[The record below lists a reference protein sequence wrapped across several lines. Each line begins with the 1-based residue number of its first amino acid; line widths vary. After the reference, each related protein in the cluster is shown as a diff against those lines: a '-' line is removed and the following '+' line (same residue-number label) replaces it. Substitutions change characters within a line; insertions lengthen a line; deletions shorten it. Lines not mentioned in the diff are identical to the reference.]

1 MPKVQKVR
9 KHALAHNP
17 YKTSDANS
25 TVNNI
30 QIHEEVKPAS
40 DKVLSK
46 GQKRRQEKKS
56 KIMTKIGLIS
66 PVFQSTK
73 MKKREEQNALFS
85 ELETNLKHSL
95 VAPENP
101 NDGVIK
107 AAADTGM
114 RTNKMK
120 KAVAIRE
127 SARMK
132 LVQEHP
138 SFVSDPIAA
147 VNLHLQQMLS
157 NKLAAKQNK

>member
-1 MPKVQKVR
+1 
-9 KHALAHNP
+9 
-17 YKTSDANS
+17 
-25 TVNNI
+25 
-30 QIHEEVKPAS
+30 
-40 DKVLSK
+40 
-46 GQKRRQEKKS
+46 
-56 KIMTKIGLIS
+56 MTKIGLIS

-157 NKLAAKQNK
+157 NKLAAKQKK